1 MRLKLPPA
9 VVLLLF
15 GSLMY
20 LLATFLPFGYFDF
33 FGRNLLVKALLVL
46 GAIVAF
52 IALIQFYRAKTTVD
66 PMSPSKASR
75 LVMSGIYR
83 FSRNPMYLAM
93 LLLLLAWGLKL
104 GNAFNT
110 LLAAL
115 FVAYMNRFQIIPE
128 EEALGKLFGKPYQ
141 QYCLK
146 VRRWF

>member
-1 MRLKLPPA
+1 MSLKLPPA
-9 VVLLLF
+9 FVFLLF
-15 GSLMY
+15 GLLMY

-33 FGRNLLVKALLVL
+33 FGRNILVKVLLVVAC
-46 GAIVAF
+46 IVAF
-52 IALIQFYRAKTTVD
+52 MALIQFYRARTTVD
-66 PMSPSKASR
+66 PMTPSRASR
-75 LVMSGIYR
+75 LVISGIYR

-115 FVAYMNRFQIIPE
+115 FVAYMNRFQITPE
-128 EEALGKLFGKPYQ
+128 EEALAKVFGKAYQ